1 MDNFLNHINQYRN
14 GKQSSTSMFPSEYG
28 ASVLYGS
35 SHNTLYKCCFVIIIP
50 RVIQV
55 KQNAARGRVQE
66 MKVEKSDAAIYIYV
80 HVVHVNKIKFFLC
93 TIETG
98 RVCRKFQLKMI

>member
-1 MDNFLNHINQYRN
+1 
-14 GKQSSTSMFPSEYG
+14 MFPSEYG

-50 RVIQV
+50 RAKQAIQV

-66 MKVEKSDAAIYIYV
+66 MKAEKSDAAIYIYV
-80 HVVHVNKIKFFLC
+80 HVVHVNKINSYHAP
-93 TIETG
+93 
-98 RVCRKFQLKMI
+98 